1 MVAVMKKI
9 IKPLLYITLILTISL
24 LSCLSEVRANNGNN
38 FANVY
43 NPNDT
48 WVVYWYICGS
58 DLESQYGAATSDIE
72 ELIEAKLPANVKVV
86 IQTGGAND
94 WLNNTMD
101 ENTIGR
107 YMYDEYG
114 FHELQ
119 LVQDADMGSKETLTE
134 FIRFGNDNFPAD
146 HRVFVFWNHGGGSAV
161 GVCYDERTGSVL
173 SLNDIQ
179 EAFSSVYQAS
189 PENPPFEMIGFD
201 ACLMANYDTANMLH
215 GLARYMTASEEE
227 EPGNGWN
234 YTGWIDA
241 LGKNPAMGG
250 DRLGKII
257 CDSYMA
263 GCAEYETAE
272 AATMSVVDLA
282 QVPILRSA
290 YEAYGMEAL
299 NYAHSNPQEFFSYFG
314 RSAWQA
320 ENYGGN
326 TREQG
331 YSNMVDLGDLARR
344 TNNILPETSA
354 NLVSSINA
362 AVVYKVQGDYRQMGS
377 GLSSYYP
384 YDGNIESF
392 AGYAAQNA
400 APLPQKCLYY
410 YLLYGELPMEAE
422 ALLNGDVTGNEG
434 VNIPVEKPS
443 QRLYDIAMLEDLPV
457 DVDSEGYA
465 FVTLS
470 EGQMN
475 QLSSIHFQLMYMNAE
490 DDIILH
496 LGSDSNI
503 IADWETGIF
512 KDNFNG
518 MWPMLDGHPVYV
530 EITAEEDGYNLYSVP
545 IKLNGVECNLMV
557 AYIFADN
564 SYKILGARKGIDE
577 YGMGDRNLIKL
588 KEGDTI
594 TTIHYAM
601 TMSGAEEEFSPVEVD
616 NFQIGSQPVFAD
628 ENMGDGEYGYCFEFV
643 SPTVDSALSQ
653 MVQFT
658 VKDNEIVTTV
668 E

>member
-1 MVAVMKKI
+1 
-9 IKPLLYITLILTISL
+9 
-24 LSCLSEVRANNGNN
+24 
-38 FANVY
+38 
-43 NPNDT
+43 
-48 WVVYWYICGS
+48 
-58 DLESQYGAATSDIE
+58 
-72 ELIEAKLPANVKVV
+72 
-86 IQTGGAND
+86 
-94 WLNNTMD
+94 
-101 ENTIGR
+101 
-107 YMYDEYG
+107 
-114 FHELQ
+114 
-119 LVQDADMGSKETLTE
+119 
-134 FIRFGNDNFPAD
+134 
-146 HRVFVFWNHGGGSAV
+146 
-161 GVCYDERTGSVL
+161 
-173 SLNDIQ
+173 
-179 EAFSSVYQAS
+179 
-189 PENPPFEMIGFD
+189 
-201 ACLMANYDTANMLH
+201 
-215 GLARYMTASEEE
+215 
-227 EPGNGWN
+227 
-234 YTGWIDA
+234 
-241 LGKNPAMGG
+241 
-250 DRLGKII
+250 
-257 CDSYMA
+257 
-263 GCAEYETAE
+263 
-272 AATMSVVDLA
+272 
-282 QVPILRSA
+282 
-290 YEAYGMEAL
+290 
-299 NYAHSNPQEFFSYFG
+299 
-314 RSAWQA
+314 
-320 ENYGGN
+320 
-326 TREQG
+326 
-331 YSNMVDLGDLARR
+331 
-344 TNNILPETSA
+344 
-354 NLVSSINA
+354 
-362 AVVYKVQGDYRQMGS
+362 QGDYRQMGS

-410 YLLYGELPMEAE
+410 YLLYGELPKEAE

-658 VKDNEIVTTV
+658 VKDNKIVTTV